1 MAYSENGSYGPAGF
15 DFARFRQDGQGGD
28 TTTGEGGQFDRYC
41 ADLATRAFAG
51 KSDWRRPTSS
61 ELTQLYNTHGNMWSA
76 LGWPTNY
83 YYWSS
88 TPNGSNFDYVY
99 LGNGNVR
106 SISPSISYYASCVSG
121 S

>member
-1 MAYSENGSYGPAGF
+1 M
-15 DFARFRQDGQGGD
+15 
-28 TTTGEGGQFDRYC
+28 
-41 ADLATRAFAG
+41 ATRAFAG

-76 LGWPTNY
+76 LGWPTGS

-88 TPNGSNFDYVY
+88 TPNGSYFDYVY
-99 LGNGNVR
+99 L
-106 SISPSISYYASCVSG
+106 SIGIVNSTGPSINSYASCVSG